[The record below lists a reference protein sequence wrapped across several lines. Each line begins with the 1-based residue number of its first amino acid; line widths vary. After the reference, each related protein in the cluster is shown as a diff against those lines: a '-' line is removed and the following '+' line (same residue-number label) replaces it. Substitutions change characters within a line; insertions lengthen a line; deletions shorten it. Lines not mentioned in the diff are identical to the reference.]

1 MKYPFLKFK
10 SIIALVVLFVMHIS
24 NTQAQSNEGIGMPGD
39 NLNLSAVLD
48 VFQQS
53 KTLEVFE
60 EALNSDDYKINNL
73 DLNNDGQIDYI
84 KVQDY
89 VDGNLHS
96 IVLQT
101 DLNHNESQDLAVIY
115 VEKNNRGEIDIQI
128 VGDEDLYG
136 KDYVIDVNNTSN
148 EGTPNPGYNG
158 YDNNTNDYNNYSP
171 VSNWNIV
178 VYMYD
183 PFYNP
188 WYSPWSWGYY
198 PPHWYSW
205 SPFFWNDY
213 YFYCYHTYRWYR
225 PYYYFS
231 NRNRF
236 SHHHNGWY
244 TKNRKRAN
252 TYNQNRQ
259 NGLYDKTYQGKPPLR
274 KPVANE
280 PMQSGPAMINPG
292 RIDRNNNRIK
302 EKNDRIE
309 VPVRTQ
315 PAMDREIDRNPQP
328 VILQPITPKQE
339 IRNVE
344 PKPAQPIR
352 QPAPAP
358 RQIERPSP
366 RPITPAPRPAPQRI
380 ENRPNNSTPE
390 RRSPR

>member
-1 MKYPFLKFK
+1 MKCLYVNFK
-10 SIIALVVLFVMHIS
+10 SIIALFTIALLNIS
-24 NTQAQSNEGIGMPGD
+24 NSHAQTNEGMGMPGD

-53 KTLEVFE
+53 KTLELYE

-115 VEKNNRGEIDIQI
+115 VEKNNRGDIDIQI

-136 KDYVIDVNNTSN
+136 QDYVIDIHNTSN

-158 YDNNTNDYNNYSP
+158 YDNNNDYNNIYSP
-171 VSNWNIV
+171 ISNWNIV

-236 SHHHNGWY
+236 SHHHNAWY
-244 TKNRKRAN
+244 ANNRKRAN

-259 NGLYDKTYQGKPPLR
+259 NGIYDKTYQGKPPFR
-274 KPVANE
+274 KPVANQ
-280 PMQSGPAMINPG
+280 PMQIGPAMSNPG
-292 RIDRNNNRIK
+292 RIDR
-302 EKNDRIE
+302 KNDRIKE
-309 VPVRTQ
+309 SNDRNEAPVRIQ
-315 PAMDREIDRNPQP
+315 PQKDREIDRNSQPIIRQP
-328 VILQPITPKQE
+328 VTPKQE
-339 IRNVE
+339 QRNIE
-344 PKPAQPIR
+344 SKPVQPIR
-352 QPAPAP
+352 QPAP

-380 ENRPNNSTPE
+380 ENSPSNTKPM
-390 RRSPR
+390 RRLP